1 MEIARDAVEEF
12 LVERA
17 GRNQDRPGPD
27 DLALR
32 ALRGGKR
39 RHARIGPDVR
49 PGSGIE
55 ATQLIARPP
64 QLGLGSQ
71 PQVGLGPLVA
81 HPPSLHP

>member
-17 GRNQDRPGPD
+17 GRNEDLPGPD

-49 PGSGIE
+49 PGGGIE

-64 QLGLGSQ
+64 QLGLGPQ
-71 PQVGLGPLVA
+71 PQVGLGPA
-81 HPPSLHP
+81 RRPPSKPAP